1 MLKTPS
7 ITSDN
12 ASEDDQG
19 LEFGDEQSE
28 QKSQSAENTNP
39 GSSRASNVEETRR
52 SKQLET
58 IDEEEEGCYIK
69 DSLA

>member
-19 LEFGDEQSE
+19 LEFGDEQSD
-28 QKSQSAENTNP
+28 QKSQSAESTP
-39 GSSRASNVEETRR
+39 GSGRASNVEETRR
-52 SKQLET
+52 
-58 IDEEEEGCYIK
+58 
-69 DSLA
+69 

>member
-1 MLKTPS
+1 MLTTQS

-19 LEFGDEQSE
+19 LEFGDEQSDL
-28 QKSQSAENTNP
+28 KSPSAENTP
-39 GSSRASNVEETRR
+39 GSSRVSNLEQTRR
-52 SKQLET
+52 SKNLET

>member
-1 MLKTPS
+1 MTNTQLINS
-7 ITSDN
+7 EN
-12 ASEDDQG
+12 AFEDDQG

-28 QKSQSAENTNP
+28 QKSQSADNTAGGGRNTK
-39 GSSRASNVEETRR
+39 VEETRR

>member
-1 MLKTPS
+1 MLNTQL
-7 ITSDN
+7 IACEN

-19 LEFGDEQSE
+19 LEFGDEQSD
-28 QKSQSAENTNP
+28 QKSQSAENTP
-39 GSSRASNVEETRR
+39 GSGRGSIAEQTRR

>member
-1 MLKTPS
+1 MTNTQLINS
-7 ITSDN
+7 EN
-12 ASEDDQG
+12 AFEDDQG

-28 QKSQSAENTNP
+28 QKLQSADNTAKGGRNTK
-39 GSSRASNVEETRR
+39 VEETRR
-52 SKQLET
+52 SKHLET